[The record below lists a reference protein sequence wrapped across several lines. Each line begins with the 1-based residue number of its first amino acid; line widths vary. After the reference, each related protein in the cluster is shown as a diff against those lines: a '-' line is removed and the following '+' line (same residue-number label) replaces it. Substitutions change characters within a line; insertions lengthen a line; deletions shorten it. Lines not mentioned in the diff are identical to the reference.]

1 MGLSLTSNYRI
12 GKSTFVRAISIG
24 LALLFVVGCTKLRM
38 GYEYADWVVIYSV
51 EDNFDLD
58 KSQRT
63 HFKEDVAAYFKWH
76 RREMLPSYAT
86 FLTKLAARLEDGL
99 RPQEI
104 DSTFTAYHILLRG
117 TLLPMMDKAVSLL
130 DSLTPNQINMWV
142 DRQKKKNEKLRKDF
156 SGSSEE
162 RFEHRYVKIIDELED
177 WTGSLQA
184 EQKSQIKVLNRTL
197 PWNGNLWLDARES
210 ATERLA
216 ELLRKRVGSKKLR
229 RFLEDYYVYPE
240 KSRSKEYQAGQ
251 KAFDMRLKTMIV
263 MVYRMLTP
271 EQKEHLIQQV
281 EKLAKDF
288 QALSLQE

>member
-1 MGLSLTSNYRI
+1 MPSNHRI
-12 GKSTFVRAISIG
+12 GRSTFIRALFIG
-24 LALLFVVGCTKLRM
+24 LTLLCVVGCTKLRM

-58 KSQRT
+58 KAQRT

-76 RREMLPSYAT
+76 RREMLPSYST
-86 FLTKLAARLEDGL
+86 FLTRLAASLGDGL

-104 DSTFTAYHILLRG
+104 DSAFTSYHILLRG

-130 DSLTPNQINMWV
+130 DSLTPNQIDMWV

-156 SGSSEE
+156 SGNSEE

-184 EQKSQIKVLNRTL
+184 EQKAQIKVLNRTL

-210 ATERLA
+210 ATERVADMLHKQA
-216 ELLRKRVGSKKLR
+216 GPKRLR

-240 KSRSKEYQAGQ
+240 RSRNKEYQAAQ
-251 KAFDMRLKTMIV
+251 KAFDTRLKTMIL

-271 EQKEHLIQQV
+271 EQKEHFILQV

>member
-1 MGLSLTSNYRI
+1 
-12 GKSTFVRAISIG
+12 
-24 LALLFVVGCTKLRM
+24 M

-58 KSQRT
+58 KAQRT

-76 RREMLPSYAT
+76 RREMLPSYAA
-86 FLTKLAARLEDGL
+86 FLTRVAAGLKDGL

-104 DSTFTAYHILLRG
+104 DSAFANYHILLRG

-130 DSLTPNQINMWV
+130 DSLTPNQIDLWV
-142 DRQKKKNEKLRKDF
+142 DRQKKKNEKLHKDF
-156 SGSSEE
+156 SGSSED
-162 RFEHRYVKIIDELED
+162 RFEHRFTKIIDELED

-184 EQKSQIKVLNRTL
+184 EQKAQIKVLNRTL

-210 ATERLA
+210 ATERVA
-216 ELLRKRVGSKKLR
+216 DMLRKQAGPKRLR

-251 KAFDMRLKTMIV
+251 KAFDMRLKTTVLI
-263 MVYRMLTP
+263 VYRMLTP
-271 EQKEHLIQQV
+271 EQKEHFILQV

-288 QALSLQE
+288 QTLSLQE